1 MAGNEN
7 SGRTKGS
14 QTKQTVAVKQC
25 IINAFEHIG
34 GWQNLAK
41 WAKENQK
48 EFYTQVWVKVLPLT
62 MDIDQ
67 TIKILPDVRIY
78 EAPGLPSAA
87 QANGSSEISR
97 H

>member
-1 MAGNEN
+1 MAGNDN
-7 SGRTKGS
+7 SGRKKGS

-34 GWQNLAK
+34 GWEKLAE
-41 WAKENQK
+41 WAAANRK
-48 EFYTQVWVKVLPLT
+48 EFYTQIWVKVLPIS
-62 MDIDQ
+62 MDVDQ

-78 EAPGLPSAA
+78 EASGLLSATKA
-87 QANGSSEISR
+87 DDGSEVVR